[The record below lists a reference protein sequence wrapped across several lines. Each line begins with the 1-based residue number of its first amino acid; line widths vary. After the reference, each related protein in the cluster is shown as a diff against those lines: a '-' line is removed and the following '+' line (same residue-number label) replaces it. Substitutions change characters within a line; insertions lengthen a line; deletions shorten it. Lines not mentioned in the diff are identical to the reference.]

1 MKKIVSDIGLKI
13 KEKRLKV
20 TPQRIAVL
28 ESVFK
33 LDNHPTAENIID
45 FIHKNHPN
53 IATGTVYKVLDTL
66 IENNLV
72 KRVRTERDV
81 MRYDGV
87 LEHHHHLY
95 CVECDLIEDYVDE
108 ELNDILTNYF
118 KNKKIEGFE
127 MKDFVLQIN
136 GTFNKC

>member
-1 MKKIVSDIGLKI
+1 MKNKISDIGIKI
-13 KEKRLKV
+13 KEKGLKV
-20 TPQRIAVL
+20 TPQRIAIL
-28 ESVFK
+28 EAIYK

-45 FIHKNHPN
+45 FIHKNHPS

-95 CVECDLIEDYVDE
+95 CIECDLIEDYVDE
-108 ELNDILTNYF
+108 ELNDILKNYF